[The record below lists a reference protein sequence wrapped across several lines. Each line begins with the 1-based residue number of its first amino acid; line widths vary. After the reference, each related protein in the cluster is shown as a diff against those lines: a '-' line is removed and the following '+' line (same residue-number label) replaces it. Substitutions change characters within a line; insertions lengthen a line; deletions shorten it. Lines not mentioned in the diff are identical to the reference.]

1 MPKSICVFAG
11 SNLGQ
16 PPQFAEVARD
26 LGRELA
32 LRGYGLVYGGAQGG
46 LMGAVADAAL
56 AAGGHVTGVIP
67 EFLVTEEVAHRGLSR
82 LEVVRSMHERKD
94 AMARLSDGFV
104 ALPGGFGTLEELFEI
119 VTWAQLGLHDK
130 PCGLLNVSGYYD
142 GLLAFLDGAVKAQLL
157 KDVHRSMVLV
167 ATEARSLLDRFDTY
181 RPPVAPR
188 RIRDDLT

>member
-11 SNLGQ
+11 SSMGQ

-32 LRGYGLVYGGAQGG
+32 LRGYGLVYGGAHVG
-46 LMGAVADAAL
+46 LMGVVADAAL

-67 EFLVTEEVAHRGLSR
+67 EFLVDDELAHRGLSQ
-82 LEVVRSMHERKD
+82 LQVVRSMHERKD
-94 AMARLSDGFV
+94 AMARLSNGFV
-104 ALPGGFGTLEELFEI
+104 ALPGGFGTLEELFEV

-142 GLLAFLDGAVKAQLL
+142 GLLAFLDGAVNAQLL
-157 KDVHRSMVLV
+157 KDAHRSMVLV
-167 ATEARSLLDRFDTY
+167 ASEAPALLDRFDAY
-181 RPPVAPR
+181 RPPVAPKR
-188 RIRDDLT
+188 NREDLT